1 MTRTF
6 SGEPAQPSWYGTR
19 IRPMERLCAVSLIKR
34 FAWPAFFR
42 EELHLEPRAGYYP
55 DTATIAAALWL
66 AEGDFAI
73 DPRDELENSER
84 WSGQWL
90 HWATLDRPSG
100 KRNEDEQQK
109 YDPPPTQNQ
118 GNRIRAKRQ
127 AQGPPP
133 AYYAILVLDGDRM
146 GSWLRGEKTP
156 GAGPNELIP
165 AISKALAHFATQI
178 APVVAKKHSGTLIY
192 AGGDDVLAVLP
203 TRTALACAQELNQQ
217 FTSSWNETL
226 GQFGGDSPTISG
238 GVVVVHYKE
247 DLRFALGQAREA
259 EKRAKGEGRDRLAL
273 TICRRSG
280 EHTSVVIPWGIVGEL
295 QKWNIKF
302 DAGAS
307 DRWLYTLRS
316 ELPALGGELL
326 PWEGIEAE
334 VRRLAGRVEGKD
346 KRIDPDDAVRL
357 LKVCREATSKRENEP
372 QDRRK
377 ILGDFITLGQSASF
391 LARGGGRDS

>member
-1 MTRTF
+1 MR
-6 SGEPAQPSWYGTR
+6 SRSWNGTR
-19 IRPMERLCAVSLIKR
+19 IRPVERLSAVSLIKR

-42 EELHLEPRAGYYP
+42 EELRLEPRAGYYP

-100 KRNEDEQQK
+100 KHNEDEQQK

-203 TRTALACAQELNQQ
+203 TRTALACALELNQQ
-217 FTSSWNETL
+217 FASSWNETL

-238 GVVVVHYKE
+238 GIVVVHYKE

-259 EKRAKGEGRDRLAL
+259 EKWAKGKGRDRLAL

-316 ELPALGGELL
+316 ELPALGGGLL

-334 VRRLAGRVEGKD
+334 VRRLVGRVEDKD
-346 KRIDPDDAVRL
+346 KRIDPDNAVRL

-372 QDRRK
+372 QDRGK